1 MSEMAISRYSN
12 AAKRTPSLRL
22 QPKIL
27 IEIKIG
33 KLLQLL
39 QEAACTRV
47 V

>member
-33 KLLQLL
+33 KLLQ
-39 QEAACTRV
+39 EAACTRV